1 MTYLPIIIN
10 PAAGKDEPVLNTLND
25 VFGRDIGWEVHITR
39 SSGDARRF
47 AEDAVARQA
56 DVVGVYGG
64 DGTITEVAHVLA
76 NQDIPLLILPGGT
89 GNGVARMLGIPTD
102 LRQAAALL
110 SEDYQVRAVDLG
122 RINNHSFLLRAD
134 IGFLAAV
141 DKDTPRL
148 MKDRFGKWAYAF
160 TTFQHLH
167 NLTPVS
173 YQLKLDSRELEME
186 AVLVTVVNMAAIM
199 WGQRPV
205 APGISPDDGLL
216 DVFLLTRHDMIALTE
231 VVSSPVL
238 GNPTPMVHWQ
248 VKSAEIRTT
257 PPQPLAIDGEGI
269 ETATAV
275 ISVAPQAVKVIVPAP
290 GKGGAA

>member
-1 MTYLPIIIN
+1 MTVLPIIIN
-10 PAAGKDEPVLNTLND
+10 PAAGKDEPILNTLND
-25 VFGRDIGWEVHITR
+25 VFGRDIAWEAHITR

-89 GNGVARMLGIPTD
+89 GNGVARMLEIPID
-102 LRQAAALL
+102 LHRAAALL
-110 SEDYQVRAVDLG
+110 NENYRVRPVDLG
-122 RINNHSFLLRAD
+122 RINQHSFLLRAD
-134 IGFLAAV
+134 IGFLASV
-141 DKDTPRL
+141 DMDTPRL

-160 TTFQHLH
+160 STFQHLH
-167 NLTPVS
+167 QLTPVA
-173 YQLKLDSRELEME
+173 YQLKLDGRELEME

-199 WGQRPV
+199 WGHRPV

-216 DVFLLTRHDMIALTE
+216 DVFLLTRHDMITLTE

-238 GNPTPMVHWQ
+238 GNPMPMHHWQ
-248 VKSAEIRTT
+248 VQSAEIRTT

-275 ISVAPQAVKVIVPAP
+275 ISVAPQAVKVIVPALS
-290 GKGGAA
+290 KGGSA